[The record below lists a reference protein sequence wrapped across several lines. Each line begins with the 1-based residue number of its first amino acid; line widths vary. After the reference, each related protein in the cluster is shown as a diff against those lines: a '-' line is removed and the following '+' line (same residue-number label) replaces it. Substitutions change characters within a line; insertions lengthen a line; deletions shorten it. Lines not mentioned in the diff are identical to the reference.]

1 MKNVHFKNVHLI
13 CFVKHLVNN
22 YVEISPT
29 CKTCQQ
35 IFLTE
40 SFLTR
45 VSSSLNIICRVTM
58 LTEKIP
64 YFERKSKPSLCLDV
78 FSLYF
83 LSKGKVLSLTH
94 FSPVLH
100 FILKP
105 VI

>member
-1 MKNVHFKNVHLI
+1 MF
-13 CFVKHLVNN
+13 
-22 YVEISPT
+22 
-29 CKTCQQ
+29 CKTSRQQ
-35 IFLTE
+35 LCGNFTNMKDLPTNFLTE

-45 VSSSLNIICRVTM
+45 VSSSLNTLCRATM

-78 FSLYF
+78 FSIYV
-83 LSKGKVLSLTH
+83 LSKRKVLSLAH

>member
-1 MKNVHFKNVHLI
+1 MF
-13 CFVKHLVNN
+13 
-22 YVEISPT
+22 
-29 CKTCQQ
+29 CKTSRQQLCGNFTNMKDFLKKQ